1 MKKLYFLAAAALLT
15 AGSASAKS
23 FTLYAGE
30 TEVTNGAEIIVGEDK
45 IELTDLSEYG
55 IDQVDYKYDP
65 ELYVVTDESANMTVN
80 AKCTSG
86 QNIQLCF
93 GGACRDGK
101 ELTQT
106 GLVEAGKRTG
116 LLFDAIG
123 SVTTI
128 GELPEISAEVTVQYA
143 DDADSA
149 VKVYVVMGPKASIQV
164 VKFDPSF
171 CVGNGVI
178 NYDLNGAAVAS
189 IYNLNGAEVL
199 RANISGQGTIS
210 TANLPKGVYV
220 YRLQGAKN
228 IAGKLIVR

>member
-55 IDQVDYKYDP
+55 MGVEYKYDP
-65 ELYVVTDESANMTVN
+65 ELYVVTDESANITVN

-86 QNIQLCF
+86 PEIQLCF
-93 GGACRDGK
+93 GDACKPGK

-106 GLVEAGKRTG
+106 NIVKAGVRTSLMFEALGY
-116 LLFDAIG
+116 
-123 SVTTI
+123 VTTI
-128 GELPEISAEVTVQYA
+128 NEVPEISAEVTVQYA

-149 VKVYVVMGPKASIQV
+149 VKVYIVMGPKASVEV

-171 CVGNGVI
+171 CVGNGHI
-178 NYDLNGAAVAS
+178 SYDLNGAAVAS
-189 IYNLNGAEVL
+189 IYNLNGAEVV

>member
-30 TEVTNGAEIIVGEDK
+30 TEVANGAEIIVGEDK
-45 IELTDLSEYG
+45 IEVTDLSEYG
-55 IDQVDYKYDP
+55 IGVQYKYDP
-65 ELYVVTDESANMTVN
+65 ELYVVTDESANITVN

-86 QNIQLCF
+86 QDIQLCF
-93 GGACRDGK
+93 GGACKGGK

-106 GLVEAGKRTG
+106 KIVEAGKRTS
-116 LLFDAIG
+116 LWFDALG

-128 GELPEISAEVTVQYA
+128 NELPEISAEVTVQYA

-149 VKVYVVMGPKASIQV
+149 VKVYIVMGPKASVEV

-171 CVGNGVI
+171 CVGNGHI
-178 NYDLNGAAVAS
+178 SYDLNGAAVAS
-189 IYNLNGAEVL
+189 IYNLNGAEVV